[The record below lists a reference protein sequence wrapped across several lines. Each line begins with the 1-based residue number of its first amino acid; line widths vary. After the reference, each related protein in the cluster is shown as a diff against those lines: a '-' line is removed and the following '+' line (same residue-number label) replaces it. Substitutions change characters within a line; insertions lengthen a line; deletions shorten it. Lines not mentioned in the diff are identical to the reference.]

1 MSRATQIGLTIAG
14 VFGFKRAPARTPL
27 GRVARNSERALT
39 IVCLLYLGLL
49 CFPQVMFGYNV
60 TEKGVTVY
68 SRAPLPPEA
77 TARIDEAVALA
88 GRSELAV
95 PGRTERIFVCGN
107 PWLFRIFAPLSSQS
121 FATSWPVTDNI
132 FLAAADLEKNVA
144 RSSAPEHNQRSF
156 SGVAAH
162 EICHGLIRHRVGL
175 LRGIRLPAWISEG
188 YCDYIAHESSFP
200 EDVGT
205 KMLREGREDAS
216 PSFHYF
222 LYRQMVR
229 HLIDDEHLSFDQVV
243 ARAAQTAQVKADTVA
258 ALKSQ
263 QP

>member
-1 MSRATQIGLTIAG
+1 MSGANGIGLMIAR

-27 GRVARNSERALT
+27 GKVARTSERALT
-39 IVCLLYLGLL
+39 IVSLLYLALL
-49 CFPQVMFGYNV
+49 FFPQVLFAYNT

-95 PGRTERIFVCGN
+95 PGRTERVFVCGN
-107 PWLFRIFAPLSSQS
+107 PWLFRIFSPLSPQS

-132 FLAAADLEKNVA
+132 FLADADLEKNVV
-144 RSSAPEHNQRSF
+144 RSSAPEYNQRSF

-175 LRGIRLPAWISEG
+175 LRGIRLPAWIAEG
-188 YCDYIAHESSFP
+188 YCDYIARESSFP

-205 KMLREGREDAS
+205 KMLREGWEDSS
-216 PSFHYF
+216 PSFRYF

-243 ARAAQTAQVKADTVA
+243 GRANETGQIKADTVA
-258 ALKSQ
+258 ALKPQ